1 MRAKKAAVQICTLK
15 KERKREIRHCAFPLK
30 PGSKWLDSSIA
41 LLDSWPLV
49 VLLAALALAGTPHVV
64 DKVQGKF
71 FTTREYPTLWAP
83 IAAARPADAGESS
96 AG

>member
-15 KERKREIRHCAFPLK
+15 KERKREIRHSLK

-83 IAAARPADAGESS
+83 IAAARPAEDAGESS